1 MELEMCTTEPRSMQS
16 ISILNQFFFFKNSNL
31 IQKHI
36 KGFVNR
42 QGIKIILDQH
52 ENFRCCFLQWT

>member
-16 ISILNQFFFFKNSNL
+16 ISILNQFFLKNSNL
-31 IQKHI
+31 IQKH

-42 QGIKIILDQH
+42 RGIKIILDQH
-52 ENFRCCFLQWT
+52 ENFRCCFSQWT